1 MSSSLRVAVIHDWL
15 TAMGGAE
22 YTLQQVLALYPQ
34 ADIFTIVDIL
44 PQKDRGWLDG
54 HRIATSPLQKIPFL
68 AKRYRHMIWM
78 MPFWIEQFDLEEYD
92 LIISDSHAVAKG
104 VIVHPDQK
112 HLAYIYSPMRYA
124 WDLSY
129 EHDRIGVLGSGF
141 KRFFLRHWFYRFR
154 LWDAAS
160 SLRPDRIVAISNFIR
175 KRIRKSWGRDASIV
189 YPPVDVEKCP
199 FEAEKEDY
207 YITVSRLVPYKR
219 VELIIDAF
227 RDMPEKKLVVIG
239 DGPMYKELSNTA
251 PENVSVTGYL
261 GRNAMLQ
268 KVSKAKAFIFM
279 PKEDFGIA
287 PLEAQGCGTPV
298 IAYGYGGA
306 AETVRGLDQEN
317 PTGVFV
323 ERQNVESLIDAIER
337 FESNNEQFIPKN
349 CREWAMN
356 FSQSRFQ
363 ENFLHNVERL
373 MKDKV

>member
-1 MSSSLRVAVIHDWL
+1 MSSNLRVAIVHDWL

-22 YTLQQVLALYPQ
+22 YTLQQLLQLYPQ
-34 ADIFTIVDIL
+34 ADIYTMVDIL
-44 PQKDRGWLDG
+44 PVAERKWLEG
-54 HRIATSPLQKIPFL
+54 HRIFTSPLQKIPFL

-78 MPFWIEQFDLEEYD
+78 MPFWVEQFDLEHYD

-129 EHDRIGVLGSGF
+129 EHDRIGVLGSGL
-141 KRFFLRHWFYRFR
+141 KRFFLRHWFYHFR
-154 LWDAAS
+154 QWDAISA
-160 SLRPDRIVAISNFIR
+160 LRPDTIVAISDFIR
-175 KRIRKSWGRDASIV
+175 KRIRKSWGREASVV
-189 YPPVDVEKCP
+189 YPPVDVTGCP
-199 FEAEKEDY
+199 FEEEKEDY

-219 VELIIDAF
+219 IDLIVEAF
-227 RDMPEKKLVVIG
+227 RTLTKKRLIVIG
-239 DGPMYKELSNTA
+239 NGPMYQELVRNAPSNV
-251 PENVSVTGYL
+251 ELKGYM
-261 GRNAMLQ
+261 GRNEMLAM
-268 KVSKAKAFIFM
+268 VSKAKAFIFM

-298 IAYGYGGA
+298 IAYGRGGA
-306 AETVRGLDQEN
+306 AETVRGIDQED

-323 ERQNVESLIDAIER
+323 KDQNTQSIREAIEL
-337 FESNNEQFIPKN
+337 FESNEGKFIPQK

-363 ENFLHNVERL
+363 VEFSKKVEEL
-373 MKDKV
+373 MKEKR

>member
-1 MSSSLRVAVIHDWL
+1 
-15 TAMGGAE
+15 
-22 YTLQQVLALYPQ
+22 
-34 ADIFTIVDIL
+34 
-44 PQKDRGWLDG
+44 
-54 HRIATSPLQKIPFL
+54 
-68 AKRYRHMIWM
+68 
-78 MPFWIEQFDLEEYD
+78 
-92 LIISDSHAVAKG
+92 
-104 VIVHPDQK
+104 
-112 HLAYIYSPMRYA
+112 
-124 WDLSY
+124 
-129 EHDRIGVLGSGF
+129 
-141 KRFFLRHWFYRFR
+141 
-154 LWDAAS
+154 
-160 SLRPDRIVAISNFIR
+160 VAISDFIR

-199 FEAEKEDY
+199 FEAEKDDY

-219 VELIIDAF
+219 VDLIIDAF

-356 FSQSRFQ
+356 FSQNRFQ
-363 ENFLHNVERL
+363 ENFLNNVERL

>member
-1 MSSSLRVAVIHDWL
+1 MSSSLRVAIVHDWL

-22 YTLQQVLALYPQ
+22 YTLQQLLTLYPQ
-34 ADIFTIVDIL
+34 ADIYTMVDIL
-44 PQKDRGWLDG
+44 PKEEREWLDG
-54 HRIATSPLQKIPFL
+54 HRIFTSPLQKIPFL

-78 MPFWIEQFDLEEYD
+78 MPFWIEQFDLEKYD

-129 EHDRIGVLGSGF
+129 EHDRMGVLGSGI
-141 KRFFLRHWFYRFR
+141 KRFLLRHWFYHFR

-160 SLRPDRIVAISNFIR
+160 SLRPDAIVAISHFIR
-175 KRIRKSWGRDASIV
+175 KRIRKSWGREASVI
-189 YPPVDVEKCP
+189 YPPVDVQGAP
-199 FEAEKEDY
+199 FEANKEDY

-219 VELIIDAF
+219 IDLIVEAF
-227 RDMPEKKLVVIG
+227 RSMPHKRLVVIG
-239 DGPMYKELSNTA
+239 DGPMYRELAVNTPSNVTL
-251 PENVSVTGYL
+251 TGYME
-261 GRNAMLQ
+261 RNEML
-268 KVSKAKAFIFM
+268 KTVSRAKAFIFM

-298 IAYGYGGA
+298 IAYGSGGA
-306 AETVRGLDQEN
+306 AETVRGMDQEN

-323 ERQNVESLIDAIER
+323 QHQDVESLRDAVEL
-337 FESNNEQFIPKN
+337 FESNHEKFIPEK

-356 FSQSRFQ
+356 FSQSRFR
-363 ENFLHNVERL
+363 EEFLNKVEGL
-373 MKDKV
+373 MKEKV